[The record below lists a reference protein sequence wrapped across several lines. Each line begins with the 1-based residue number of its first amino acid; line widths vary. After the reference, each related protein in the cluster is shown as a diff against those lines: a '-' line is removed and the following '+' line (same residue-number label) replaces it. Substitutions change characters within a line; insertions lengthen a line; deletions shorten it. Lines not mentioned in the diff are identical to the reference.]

1 MSVPGVNVMLLPV
14 GNSPGPDSTV
24 SVTGTALA
32 TCLPEASATFT
43 VTCTSSVPSAGLMAF
58 LSADSFTC
66 AGVPFTGHSGGG
78 MFLNLFLYQYQ
89 ARLGMRK

>member
-32 TCLPEASATFT
+32 ICLPEASATFT
-43 VTCTSSVPSAGLMAF
+43 VTCTSSVPSAGLITF

-78 MFLNLFLYQYQ
+78 MRLNSFLYQYQ

>member
-32 TCLPEASATFT
+32 ICLPEASATFT
-43 VTCTSSVPSAGLMAF
+43 VTCTSSVPVRR
-58 LSADSFTC
+58 ADHLLVRGQLHQR
-66 AGVPFTGHSGGG
+66 GVPFTGHSGGG
-78 MFLNLFLYQYQ
+78 MRLNSFLYQYQ